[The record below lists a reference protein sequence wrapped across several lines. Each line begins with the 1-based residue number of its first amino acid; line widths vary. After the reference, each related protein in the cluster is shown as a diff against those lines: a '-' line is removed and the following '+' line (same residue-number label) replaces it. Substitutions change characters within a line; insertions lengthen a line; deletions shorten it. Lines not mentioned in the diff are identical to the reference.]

1 MSNET
6 EKTLMIKGVGDKV
19 ANFNS
24 LSLKKTILNY
34 SFLILSCVALIG
46 VSNLMPNSFE
56 GRKVDLI
63 EKYDQNRK
71 ATGLRYFNSYA
82 L

>member
-1 MSNET
+1 MINET

-19 ANFNS
+19 ANFDS

-34 SFLILSCVALIG
+34 SFLILSCVALIE

-56 GRKVDLI
+56 GRTVDLI

-82 L
+82 Q